1 MTDSDQGAFEDSTC
15 EPRTLDPKARSIEYK
30 SSQCA
35 SAGHFKP
42 TRTSDPTMRALHLPA
57 VPAGTQ
63 SPFRFPDHPP
73 SPSDLQYT
81 PSTYPEPSSSHLNST
96 AQPVYLVRVLTTA
109 LTRGE
114 LSWQEILDSSRF
126 HPYGSAIPG
135 HDIVGIVEKTYL
147 ASATTAPKF
156 SPGDRVWG
164 LLDFDRDG
172 AASSLC
178 IAFESELS
186 LAPHPPPGV
195 SLSRAKWDEELATL
209 PLSGLTAYQALFTHG
224 NLSTTTL
231 VSKPSSAPPTLPP
244 PPPPPP
250 QSPPVPPKRVLI
262 TGASGSVGIPT
273 IQLAKAAGFHIVA
286 TCSASS
292 RSFIDEI
299 LTSPSCDHRIID
311 YTATE
316 YTSIPSTFQTQGFK
330 PVDLVV
336 DCVGGTTLQSI
347 LLQPSSVV
355 RPHGRIITIVAP
367 IHTFGPFLSAQMGQA
382 CTAAAVDA
390 VDFFVVKS
398 RAEDL
403 AVLGNLVEQGR
414 LRGHVDAVFDLDHG
428 REAMELVESRGR
440 RRVGKVVL
448 RVAES

>member
-1 MTDSDQGAFEDSTC
+1 
-15 EPRTLDPKARSIEYK
+15 
-30 SSQCA
+30 
-35 SAGHFKP
+35 
-42 TRTSDPTMRALHLPA
+42 MRALHLPA
-57 VPAGTQ
+57 VSAGTQ
-63 SPFRFPDHPP
+63 PPFRFPDHPP

-81 PSTYPEPSSSHLNST
+81 PSTYPEPSSSDPNSSG
-96 AQPVYLVRVLTTA
+96 QPVYLIRVLTTA

-156 SPGDRVWG
+156 SPGEKVWG

-172 AASSLC
+172 AASSFTV
-178 IAFESELS
+178 AFESELS
-186 LAPHPPPGV
+186 LAPHPPPGA
-195 SLSRAKWDEELATL
+195 SLSRAKWDEELATI

-224 NLSTTTL
+224 NLPTTTL
-231 VSKPSSAPPTLPP
+231 LSQLPSS
-244 PPPPPP
+244 
-250 QSPPVPPKRVLI
+250 QSPSPSPPFIAQRVLI

-292 RSFIDEI
+292 RPFVEEI
-299 LTSPSCDHRIID
+299 LTSCDHHIID
-311 YTATE
+311 YTATG
-316 YTSIPSTFQTQGFK
+316 YTSIPSAFQAQTQGFK

-347 LLQPSSVV
+347 LLRPSSVV
-355 RPHGRIITIVAP
+355 KPHGRIITIVAP
-367 IHTFGPFLSAQMGQA
+367 IHTFGPVLSAQMGQA

-390 VDFFVVKS
+390 VDFFVVKP

-403 AVLGNLVEQGR
+403 AVLGHLVEQGR
-414 LRGHVDAVFDLDHG
+414 LSGHVDAAFDLDHG
-428 REAMELVESRGR
+428 REAMELVESRGQGR
-440 RRVGKVVL
+440 RGVGKVVL